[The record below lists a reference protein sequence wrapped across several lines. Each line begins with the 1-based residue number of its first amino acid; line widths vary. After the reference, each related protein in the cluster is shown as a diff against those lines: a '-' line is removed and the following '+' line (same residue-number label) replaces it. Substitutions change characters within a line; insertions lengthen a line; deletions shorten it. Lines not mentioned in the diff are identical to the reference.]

1 VRALPSNRLVVTP
14 AAGGVGSEREPPPA
28 GVDLIE
34 KWLHNSD
41 SNLAPHL
48 LLVGRS
54 GAGKTTVARTILMY
68 AIREGLFQEVVLDW
82 DNEYA
87 DYLPLEVFEPPFPIS
102 SAYEPLADSVAEIE
116 RSEEGGH
123 MVANYIRKILLE
135 TASLKKAAERLRME
149 ALSSLKGVLEA
160 AAARLETVAKYTE
173 TRARARCEGVYL
185 LSTIPSIWERAA
197 VQQFLATYITF
208 TKSDP
213 VPTLLVIEEGGM
225 GARTT
230 FLRHLL
236 ALARR
241 RNVKVMFIT
250 QGPLPPPELRS
261 SFEILLFDCDW
272 ELRRSLRAPIPDSQ
286 LGVGEC
292 WWVRRSGAPKKLR
305 FKAR

>member
-1 VRALPSNRLVVTP
+1 LDPS
-14 AAGGVGSEREPPPA
+14 APPA
-28 GVDLIE
+28 GLKDFVE
-34 KWLHNSD
+34 RWLRDDDRANV
-41 SNLAPHL
+41 APHL

-173 TRARARCEGVYL
+173 TVPLTESGLREGVYL

-197 VQQFLATYITF
+197 LQQFLAMYSTF
-208 TKSDP
+208 TKHDP
-213 VPTLLVIEEGGM
+213 IPTLLLIEEGGM
-225 GARTT
+225 GARIT

-241 RNVKVMFIT
+241 RRVKVIFIT
-250 QGPLPPPELRS
+250 QGPLPPAELRS

-272 ELRRSLRAPIPDSQ
+272 EMRRSLRAPIPDSQ

-292 WWVRRSGAPKKLR
+292 WWVRRSGALKKLK
-305 FKAR
+305 FKVGQ